1 MVHPT
6 PDDSSLFVTRVR
18 DLITRAPVTCPAS
31 LPALQ
36 IARRLNTE
44 GVGSVVICDEQ
55 GVPLGIVTDRDLR
68 RKVVAEGRD
77 PANVPAHAIMSAP
90 LIAVSPTA
98 FAFEAILEM
107 TRAAIHHLAV
117 IEAGHLV
124 GVISTYDLLRLQAAH
139 PVALAR
145 EISRAPS
152 LSVLADLA
160 ERITPLVR
168 HLMSAGG
175 SPYDI
180 GQIVAELN
188 DRLAQRILGLTA
200 DGLAATGEIPPVPF
214 CWLALGSEAR
224 REQTLRT
231 DLDNGLVYA
240 DPPPELAARAA
251 TYYAR
256 FAEASIQGLVKV
268 GFPPC
273 PADLM
278 ASNPEWRQPLSVWSG
293 YFQRWLTE
301 AWPAQTAAAVVL
313 FDLRPIA
320 GDQTLADALL
330 HTIRTE
336 APRNRAFL
344 SLLARDAIADDA
356 PVTLWGRVVV
366 ERHGPHRGAL
376 DVKQAAVQQLVG
388 AGRVHAL
395 EFGLAD
401 MNTLDRLR
409 SAARLGVYTNSEL
422 QDIVDAYQ
430 FLMRLRLQHQLTLL
444 EGGVP
449 SDNWIEPARLARAD
463 AALLREA
470 LRTVEHVKATVRKR
484 YGVGRLPGI

>member
-1 MVHPT
+1 
-6 PDDSSLFVTRVR
+6 
-18 DLITRAPVTCPAS
+18 
-31 LPALQ
+31 
-36 IARRLNTE
+36 
-44 GVGSVVICDEQ
+44 
-55 GVPLGIVTDRDLR
+55 
-68 RKVVAEGRD
+68 
-77 PANVPAHAIMSAP
+77 
-90 LIAVSPTA
+90 
-98 FAFEAILEM
+98 M

-117 IEAGHLV
+117 IEGGRLV

-395 EFGLAD
+395 EQLRRQAGRASVADPGGRSWIRSLLVIPMDYGVLCLSFLSYGVLPVFVTVYTLIFAATAAFLASEPGRAIQA
-401 MNTLDRLR
+401 RLR
-409 SAARLGVYTNSEL
+409 TQRRSE
-422 QDIVDAYQ
+422 A
-430 FLMRLRLQHQLTLL
+430 
-444 EGGVP
+444 
-449 SDNWIEPARLARAD
+449 
-463 AALLREA
+463 
-470 LRTVEHVKATVRKR
+470 
-484 YGVGRLPGI
+484 